1 MKRSI
6 IISLLLTTVLYGQ
19 AITNF
24 NSGQVSPLFEA
35 RQNFTKYQSACRT
48 LENFQVAALGPVMR
62 RPGSKYIATAG
73 AGAPILLSFDYSID
87 DVYIL
92 ELGNLYM
99 RFYRNGGQ
107 ILSGASA
114 YEITTVFTTAELEN
128 LRYAQVDNL
137 MYIVNGT
144 DPVQILTR
152 TAHASWTIADVSF
165 DMQPYLPE
173 NTTVASTIAATAT
186 TGSVTLTAAGSGNTP
201 FDSDHVGASFR
212 INHVAVSAKV
222 SGTLSGDGSSST
234 LTIGGEFDIVTHG
247 IWTGDVILER
257 SIDAGSNWEPTAAQ
271 KHSEDNDN
279 LIFTGEE
286 RAIATI
292 YRVTMDNYVSGTATY
307 TLTAHAY
314 IHVGI
319 AKITAVTSSTSAT
332 ATVTTTL
339 YSTDTTDRWS
349 EATWS
354 AFRGYPKA
362 VAFHQQ
368 KLIYGGSESYPTRLW
383 FSGTGEDNYDDFTYG
398 DEDTDAFEI
407 GLQGQNEIQWLMS
420 QNYLLIGT
428 SGSVGR
434 YGQQDQPVT
443 PTTPGFQDE
452 TPHGSTNIAAV
463 RTSDAIIY
471 IERGDTKVRELSFTI
486 QFDKYVS
493 PDLTILAEDIT
504 SSGIVN
510 MAFQLR
516 PDPVL
521 WCVLA
526 DGNMATL
533 TYQREQLIIAWSLI
547 TTDGD
552 YESVKVIPGSSGEDE
567 VWTVVKRTIQGTDKR
582 YIEQFQPRDWG
593 TDQDDCWF
601 VDSGLDY
608 DSTATASFSGLS
620 HLAGETASVY
630 ADGVIHSQQ
639 VVSAAGAVTI
649 DIAAEKVVIG
659 LPYTS
664 KFETLPL
671 ILSSE
676 NRAKNIS
683 ISAVYFDLY
692 QTGAMS
698 YGNGANSELIEVD
711 FNPPA
716 TLDPRW
722 ELYTS
727 TVTYKRF
734 AFPYSSMRKATIYC
748 ETSEPMPLTIR
759 AIIPEFRT
767 R

>member
-1 MKRSI
+1 MKRYVI
-6 IISLLLTTVLYGQ
+6 LILLLATVSHGQ

-35 RQNFTKYQSACRT
+35 RQGFAKYQSACRT

-92 ELGNLYM
+92 ELGNLYL

-114 YEITTVFTTAELEN
+114 YEISTVFQTAELEN

-173 NTTVASTIAATAT
+173 NTTVASTIAASAT

-201 FDSDHVGASFR
+201 FDVSDHVGASFR
-212 INHVAVSAKV
+212 INHNAVSAKV

-234 LTIGGEFDIVTHG
+234 LTIGGVFDIITHG

-257 SIDAGSNWEPTAAQ
+257 SIDAGGTWSATAAQ
-271 KHSEDNDN
+271 KHSVDNDN
-279 LIFTGEE
+279 LSYTGTELE
-286 RAIATI
+286 VATI
-292 YRVTMDNYVSGTATY
+292 YRVTMDNYVSGIVTY

-319 AKITAVTSSTSAT
+319 ATITAVASTTSAT
-332 ATVTTTL
+332 ATVNTTL
-339 YSTDTTDRWS
+339 YSTNATNQWS
-349 EATWS
+349 EGTWS
-354 AFRGYPKA
+354 VFRGYPKS

-368 KLIYGGSESYPTRLW
+368 KLIYGGSESYPARLW
-383 FSGTGEDNYDDFTYG
+383 FSGTGEEEYNDFTYG
-398 DEDTDAFEI
+398 AEDTDAFEI
-407 GLQGQNEIQWLMS
+407 GLQGQNAIQWLIS

-428 SGSVGR
+428 SGSVGK
-434 YGQQDQPVT
+434 YGAQDQPIT
-443 PTTPGFQDE
+443 PTSPGYQDE

-493 PDLTILAEDIT
+493 PDLTIIAEDIT
-504 SSGIVN
+504 ESGIVN

-516 PDPVL
+516 PDSVL
-521 WCVLA
+521 WCVLE
-526 DGNMATL
+526 DGDMATL
-533 TYQREQLIIAWSLI
+533 TYQREQSIIAWSVI

-567 VWTVVKRTIQGTDKR
+567 VWTVVNRTIENVDYR

-593 TDQDDCWF
+593 TDDDDCWF
-601 VDSGLDY
+601 VDSGLNY

-620 HLAGETASVY
+620 HLEGETVSVY

-639 VVSAAGAVTI
+639 VVSSGAVTI
-649 DIAAEKVVIG
+649 DIAAAKVVIG

-671 ILSSE
+671 VLRQE
-676 NRAKNIS
+676 DRAKNIS
-683 ISAVYFDLY
+683 ISAVYMDLY
-692 QTGAMS
+692 RTGAMS
-698 YGNGANSELIEVD
+698 YGAGADSDLIEVE
-711 FNPPA
+711 FSPPA
-716 TLDPRW
+716 TLDPKW
-722 ELYTS
+722 PLYTS

-734 AFPYSSMRKATIYC
+734 AFPYSSARKATVYV
-748 ETSEPMPLTIR
+748 ESSEPMPLTIR
-759 AIIPEFRT
+759 AIIPEIRT

>member
-1 MKRSI
+1 MRSLI
-6 IISLLLTTVLYGQ
+6 LNLLLVGLSYGQ

-35 RQNFTKYQSACRT
+35 RQDFAKYQSACRT
-48 LENFQVAALGPVMR
+48 LENMQVSALGPVMR
-62 RPGSKYIATAG
+62 RPGSKYIATVG

-92 ELGNLYM
+92 EFGNEYL

-107 ILSGASA
+107 ILDSGSA
-114 YEITTVFTTAELEN
+114 YEITTDFTTAELEN
-128 LRYAQVDNL
+128 LQYAQVDNL

-144 DPVQILTR
+144 DPVQVLTR

-165 DMQPYLPE
+165 YIQPYLPE
-173 NTTVASTIAATAT
+173 NTTVASTIAASGT
-186 TGSVTLTAAGSGNTP
+186 TGTVTLTASGSGNTP
-201 FDSDHVGASFR
+201 FDDDHVGASFR
-212 INHVAVSAKV
+212 INHNAVSAKV

-234 LTIGGEFDIVTHG
+234 LTIGGGFDIVTHG

-257 SIDAGSNWEPTAAQ
+257 SIDAGSNWDATAAQ
-271 KHSEDNDN
+271 KHSENNDN
-279 LIFTGEE
+279 LSYTGEE
-286 RAIATI
+286 REIATI
-292 YRVTMDNYVSGTATY
+292 YRVTMDNYGSGTMTY
-307 TLTAHAY
+307 TLTAHVY

-319 AKITAVTSSTSAT
+319 VTITAVASSTSAT
-332 ATVTTTL
+332 ATVATTL
-339 YSTDTTDRWS
+339 YSTDATNQWS
-349 EATWS
+349 EGTWS

-362 VAFHQQ
+362 IAFHQQ
-368 KLIYGGSESYPTRLW
+368 KLVYGGSESYPTRLW
-383 FSGTGEDNYDDFTYG
+383 FSGTGEENYDDFTYG

-428 SGSVGR
+428 SGSVGK

-443 PTTPGFQDE
+443 PTTPGYQDE
-452 TPHGSTNIAAV
+452 TPHGSANIAAV

-471 IERGDTKVRELSFTI
+471 IERGGTKVRELSFTI

-493 PDLTILAEDIT
+493 PDLTIIAEDIT
-504 SSGIVN
+504 ESGIVN
-510 MAFQLR
+510 MSFQLR

-521 WCVLA
+521 WCVLENG
-526 DGNMATL
+526 DIATL
-533 TYQREQLIIAWSLI
+533 TYQREQSIIAWSLV

-552 YESVKVIPGSSGEDE
+552 YESVRAIPGSSGEDE
-567 VWTVVKRTIQGTDKR
+567 VWTVVKRTVNNTDYR
-582 YIEQFQPRDWG
+582 YIELFQPRDWG
-593 TDQDDCWF
+593 DDQDDCWF
-601 VDSGLDY
+601 VDSALDY
-608 DSTATASFSGLS
+608 DSTATADFSGLD
-620 HLAGETASVY
+620 HLKGETVSVY
-630 ADGVIHSQQ
+630 ADGVVHSQQ
-639 VVSAAGAVTI
+639 VVDSDGEITI
-649 DIAAEKVVIG
+649 DIAAERVIVG

-671 ILSSE
+671 VLSPE
-676 NRAKNIS
+676 NRAKNVKITS
-683 ISAVYFDLY
+683 VYFDLY
-692 QTGAMS
+692 RTGAME
-698 YGNGANSELIEVD
+698 YGAGADSDLITVD

-727 TVTYKRF
+727 TVSYKRF
-734 AFPYSSMRKATIYC
+734 AFPFSTMRKSTIYVQ
-748 ETSEPMPLTIR
+748 SDAPMPLTIR
-759 AIIPEFRT
+759 AILPILTT